1 MRLTLGCIRRADE
14 QFGMIEK
21 DDRIAVGVSG
31 GKDSLLL
38 LNALA
43 LYRKFCKNPF
53 ELEAICLGL
62 GYEPFDVS
70 GVQAL
75 CDRLEVPFTYRKTDI
90 KEVVFDIR
98 KETNP
103 CAMCAKLRR
112 GALNNL
118 AKEHGCNKVALGHH
132 REDVVET
139 FLMSLFFE
147 GRLHLFAPVTYL
159 SRVDVTVIRPMIYVP
174 EKHII
179 QLARKLELPIIHNPC
194 PADGYTKRQEM
205 KELCLKLSALVG
217 KDCTATIMQAISNV
231 DQYLLWDKLDRK
243 PMEVVVD

>member
-1 MRLTLGCIRRADE
+1 
-14 QFGMIEK
+14 MIEK
-21 DDRIAVGVSG
+21 GDRIAVGVSG

-112 GALNNL
+112 GPSITWPRNMA
-118 AKEHGCNKVALGHH
+118 ATRWPWVI
-132 REDVVET
+132 T
-139 FLMSLFFE
+139 
-147 GRLHLFAPVTYL
+147 GRTWW
-159 SRVDVTVIRPMIYVP
+159 RP
-174 EKHII
+174 
-179 QLARKLELPIIHNPC
+179 
-194 PADGYTKRQEM
+194 
-205 KELCLKLSALVG
+205 S
-217 KDCTATIMQAISNV
+217 S
-231 DQYLLWDKLDRK
+231 
-243 PMEVVVD
+243 